1 MAKVLSDDRVSSEEG
16 RHDRLNVRPIAGGED
31 WSVSEFICAAGP
43 GDRPFEELHDGYTIA
58 AVVKGSFTYRA
69 DSGVALMHPGALLLG
84 NSGKCFECG
93 HEHGAG
99 DRCVS
104 FKFSPELFCEIAAA
118 VAGTSRYR
126 FSAPMLPAGKRS
138 IPMLALI
145 EAIARDATPLHVEEV
160 ATRLVETV
168 VSAFSDRVRSPMTPS
183 RRETRRIADAV
194 RHIEAHA
201 AESLDLSG
209 LAALA
214 NVSKYHFLRI
224 FRRAIGMTPYQYLLT
239 ARMRRA
245 AVGLAGS
252 SDSVLSIALDSGFGD
267 LSTFNA
273 RFRSIFGVTPTAY
286 RSAFA
291 NRRTVSSPAALPVIA
306 SEAKQSTV
314 PRPRARR
321 IGRAAGSCN

>member
-16 RHDRLNVRPIAGGED
+16 RHDRLNVRPIAGGEG
-31 WSVSEFICAAGP
+31 WRVSEFICAAGP

-84 NSGKCFECG
+84 NSGKCFECA

-118 VAGTSRYR
+118 VAGTSRYK

-168 VSAFSDRVRSPMTPS
+168 VSAFSDRVRSPMHALQTRDPSHRGRSSTHRGS
-183 RRETRRIADAV
+183 RRRISRSLRFGRARECEQISLPSHFSPRDRNDALPIPADRENAEGGRRLG
-194 RHIEAHA
+194 R
-201 AESLDLSG
+201 L
-209 LAALA
+209 
-214 NVSKYHFLRI
+214 
-224 FRRAIGMTPYQYLLT
+224 
-239 ARMRRA
+239 
-245 AVGLAGS
+245 VGLGLV
-252 SDSVLSIALDSGFGD
+252 D
-267 LSTFNA
+267 
-273 RFRSIFGVTPTAY
+273 
-286 RSAFA
+286 
-291 NRRTVSSPAALPVIA
+291 
-306 SEAKQSTV
+306 
-314 PRPRARR
+314 RARQR
-321 IGRAAGSCN
+321 IWRPVDLQRSLS